1 MKAELT
7 DAERKDLSN
16 RPSGAPSWQELNK
29 QHNEACGM
37 LNEQRKEIDALRA
50 ELAGCYE
57 CCKLSDAQIE
67 KLKAELATAQATIAE
82 AKREA
87 DYLDKVLGDAA
98 ESICATLGLKSRRD
112 DFNAA
117 LASLI
122 SRVKAQQATIAE
134 RDTETARLRERV
146 VHPILPA
153 KIYCQDCGVEMDD
166 DACDICGGK
175 P

>member
-82 AKREA
+82 RDAMLKR
-87 DYLDKVLGDAA
+87 VGV
-98 ESICATLGLKSRRD
+98 T
-112 DFNAA
+112 
-117 LASLI
+117 
-122 SRVKAQQATIAE
+122 
-134 RDTETARLRERV
+134 
-146 VHPILPA
+146 PI
-153 KIYCQDCGVEMDD
+153 K
-166 DACDICGGK
+166 K
-175 P
+175 PHIVQIDPNHKMWQP